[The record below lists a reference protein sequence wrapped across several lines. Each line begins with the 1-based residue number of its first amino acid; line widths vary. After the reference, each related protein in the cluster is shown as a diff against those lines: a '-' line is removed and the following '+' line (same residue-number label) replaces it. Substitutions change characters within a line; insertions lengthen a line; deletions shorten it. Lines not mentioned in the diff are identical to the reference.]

1 MAQRTATKSSHTL
14 LARLARNEKGLTTV
28 DLRAF
33 DTPTRSLGNAFWF
46 DMGEA
51 LSLNTELKTLT
62 LRHSDIGPT
71 GVRSL
76 VRGIVATADDANVKG
91 HGGKRSDDA
100 NVKGHGGKRLL
111 STPPPRGRL
120 ELDLRACG
128 LLDDGA
134 AAVAELICASR
145 GGTPILASLDLW
157 DNGIGADG
165 AASLGGAL
173 CSPLSWGL
181 HALNMGQN
189 VLQDRGGSALAA
201 GIEGHRG
208 LATLSLMKNSLYD
221 DSCGALGRALAS
233 PDCALRS
240 LCLRNNGIGDRGA
253 EALAEALAHG
263 ICSNAGDEDS
273 RNDGSS
279 DSGRADT
286 NSSGGTRTGPAIC
299 SGGSGVSSLLAQLA
313 HGTSDS
319 RSGSSK
325 NGSAVNPNSSIL
337 GRGGSDDRDGD
348 DDTPTGPGPGTGTGA
363 VTTIGTIAK
372 SEGGATSLL
381 ESLDMRSNEVGKR
394 GLDALCNAVE
404 RPSNSLQTVD
414 LRKQSHSPV
423 NTAYSRG
430 EGWTDREDS
439 TPLYDLD
446 AEEPMGWS
454 AR

>member
-76 VRGIVATADDANVKG
+76 VRGIVATADNA
-91 HGGKRSDDA
+91 
-100 NVKGHGGKRLL
+100 RLS
-111 STPPPRGRL
+111 STPPPRGLL

-221 DSCGALGRALAS
+221 DSCGGLGRALAS

-253 EALAEALAHG
+253 EALAQS

-273 RNDGSS
+273 RNNGSS

-337 GRGGSDDRDGD
+337 GRGGSDGRDGD

-363 VTTIGTIAK
+363 GTIIGTIAK

>member
-253 EALAEALAHG
+253 EALAQS

-319 RSGSSK
+319 RSGSSN

-363 VTTIGTIAK
+363 GTIIGTIAK